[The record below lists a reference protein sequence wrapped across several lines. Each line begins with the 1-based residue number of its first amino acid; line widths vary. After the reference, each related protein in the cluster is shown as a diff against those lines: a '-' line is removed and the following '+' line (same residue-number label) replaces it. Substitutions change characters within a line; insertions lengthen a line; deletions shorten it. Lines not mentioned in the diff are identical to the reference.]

1 VTAPDLDAALES
13 WAAEAARAASVLA
26 PRPIVERVGRLT
38 QIGDGVAR
46 VAGLPDAALDELL
59 ELSEAGPDAGGAAP
73 VMARVVELGRDDIGC
88 VLLDS
93 TTRAAAGGVVRGT
106 GRVVEVPVGPALL
119 GRVVDPLGRPVDGGG
134 PIEAAAFEPA
144 DRPAPAII
152 DREPV
157 TVPLETGTAVVDAMF
172 AIGRGQ
178 RELII
183 GDRSTG
189 KTTLAVDA
197 IINQARSDVLSV
209 YVAVGQRASAVK
221 RVIEAVQ
228 AHGDPARCLFVVAD
242 AEHAA
247 PGLQW
252 LAPYAGFT
260 MAEHFARQGRDV
272 LVVVDDLTKH
282 ADVHRELSLLLRQ
295 PPGREAFPGDIFY
308 VHARLLERAA
318 KLHRRAGGGSV
329 TALPIAETQEG
340 NLSAYVPTNLISITD
355 GQIVLDAKLFQAGQK
370 PAVDVGLSVS
380 RVGGKT
386 QHPAM
391 RALAEPLRL
400 AYAQFLE
407 LEVFTHFGG
416 ISDAHTRKLVEHGR
430 RIRAV
435 LAQRQAQ
442 PQPFELQ
449 VAILQ
454 ALADGTLDAAPVEA
468 IAGLR
473 ARLAEALAARAELA
487 ARLRGAP
494 GLTDALR
501 AELRALVAAAAPPAP
516 PEAPG
521 V

>member
-1 VTAPDLDAALES
+1 MSDLGARLDLWATEASKRLRSFSAA
-13 WAAEAARAASVLA
+13 
-26 PRPIVERVGRLT
+26 PIVERIGRIVHL
-38 QIGDGVAR
+38 GDGVAR
-46 VAGLPDAALDELL
+46 VVGLPDAALDELL
-59 ELSEAGPDAGGAAP
+59 ELSDGT
-73 VMARVVELGRDDIGC
+73 MAQAVELGRDQIGC

-93 TTRAAAGGVVRGT
+93 TSRAAAGQIVRGT
-106 GRVVEVPVGPALL
+106 GRVVEVPVGDALL
-119 GRVVDPLGRPVDGGG
+119 GRIVDPLGRPLDDGG
-134 PIEAAAFEPA
+134 PIAADHFEPA

-152 DREPV
+152 DRAPV
-157 TVPLETGTAVVDAMF
+157 VVPLETGTAVVDAMF

-197 IINQARSDVLSV
+197 IINQRDSDVLCV

-221 RVIEAVQ
+221 RVIEQVRE
-228 AHGDPARCLFVVAD
+228 HGNPRRCLFVVAD

-260 MAEHFARQGRDV
+260 MAEHLARSGRDV
-272 LVVVDDLTKH
+272 LIVIDDLTKH
-282 ADVHRELSLLLRQ
+282 ADVHRQLSLLLRQ

-318 KLHRRAGGGSV
+318 KLHQRCGGGSV

-340 NLSAYVPTNLISITD
+340 NLSAYIPTNLISITD
-355 GQIVLDAKLFQAGQK
+355 GQIVLDAKLFHAGQK

-386 QHPAM
+386 QKPAM
-391 RALAEPLRL
+391 RTLAEPLRL

-416 ISDAHTRKLVEHGR
+416 ISDERTRKVVEHGR
-430 RIRAV
+430 RIRALLSQV
-435 LAQRQAQ
+435 QMQ

-449 VAILQ
+449 VAMLL
-454 ALADGTLDAAPVEA
+454 ALADGTLD
-468 IAGLR
+468 
-473 ARLAEALAARAELA
+473 RLPAEQMTGFRSALAGALEERPGTVTRLGSTGELDELSRTDLRHLIELA
-487 ARLRGAP
+487 AGPPSAQE
-494 GLTDALR
+494 AQ
-501 AELRALVAAAAPPAP
+501 AAH
-516 PEAPG
+516 

>member
-1 VTAPDLDAALES
+1 MRGLASALES
-13 WAAEAARAASVLA
+13 WTSQALARAAVLSA
-26 PRPIVERVGRLT
+26 RPLVERIGRVT

-46 VAGLPDAALDELL
+46 VVGLPDAALDELL
-59 ELSEAGPDAGGAAP
+59 ELADGS
-73 VMARVVELGRDDIGC
+73 MAQAIELGRDEIGC

-93 TTRAAAGGVVRGT
+93 APRAAAGDVVRGT
-106 GRVVEVPVGPALL
+106 GRVVQVPVGESFL
-119 GRVVDPLGRPVDGGG
+119 GRVVDPLGRPLDGGA
-134 PIEAAAFEPA
+134 PIPAERFEPA
-144 DRPAPAII
+144 DRPAAAIV
-152 DREPV
+152 DRAPV
-157 TVPLETGTAVVDAMF
+157 SVPLQTGSAVVDAMF

-197 IINQARSDVLSV
+197 IVNQRGGDVLCV

-260 MAEHFARQGRDV
+260 MAEFFARQGRDV
-272 LVVVDDLTKH
+272 LIVIDDLTKH
-282 ADVHRELSLLLRQ
+282 ADVHRQLSLLLRQ

-318 KLHRRAGGGSV
+318 HLHPRLGGGSV

-340 NLSAYVPTNLISITD
+340 NLSAYIPTNLISITD
-355 GQIVLDAKLFQAGQK
+355 GQIVLDAKLFQGGQK

-380 RVGGKT
+380 RVGGRT
-386 QHPAM
+386 QRAAM

-416 ISDAHTRKLVEHGR
+416 ISDARTRQLVERGR

-435 LAQRQAQ
+435 LAQPQLQ
-442 PQPFELQ
+442 PQPLELQ
-449 VAILQ
+449 VAVLR
-454 ALADGTLDAAPVEA
+454 ALADGTLDALPVA
-468 IAGLR
+468 QVAGFRESL
-473 ARLAEALAARAELA
+473 ARVLAGRPELA
-487 ARLRGAP
+487 AALRDARE
-494 GLTDALR
+494 LTDELSAALR
-501 AELRALVAAAAPPAP
+501 QSIAAARPEPAH
-516 PEAPG
+516 

>member
-1 VTAPDLDAALES
+1 MSDLAAGVAAWTAA
-13 WAAEAARAASVLA
+13 AARHVQDFAVG
-26 PRPIVERVGRLT
+26 PVVERLGRVT
-38 QIGDGVAR
+38 HIGDGVAR

-59 ELSEAGPDAGGAAP
+59 ELGDGT
-73 VMARVVELGRDDIGC
+73 MAQAVELGKDDIGC
-88 VLLDS
+88 VLLDDTDRVS
-93 TTRAAAGGVVRGT
+93 SGDVVRGT
-106 GRVVEVPVGPALL
+106 GRVVQVPVGSGLL
-119 GRVVDPLGRPVDGGG
+119 GRIVDPLGRPLDGRG
-134 PIEAAAFEPA
+134 PVASERFEPA

-152 DREPV
+152 ERAPV

-197 IINQARSDVLSV
+197 IINQRATDVLCV
-209 YVAVGQRASAVK
+209 YVAVGQRASAIK
-221 RVIEAVQ
+221 RVIEEVQ
-228 AHGDPARCLFVVAD
+228 SRGDPRRCLFVIAD

-252 LAPYAGFT
+252 LAPYAGLT
-260 MAEHFARQGRDV
+260 MAEWFARNGRDV
-272 LVVVDDLTKH
+272 LVVIDDLTKH
-282 ADVHRELSLLLRQ
+282 ADVHRQISLLLQQ

-318 KLHRRAGGGSV
+318 RLHPRFGGGSI

-340 NLSAYVPTNLISITD
+340 NLSAYIPTNLISITD
-355 GQIVLDAKLFQAGQK
+355 GQIVLDAKLFHGGQK

-386 QHPAM
+386 QRPAM
-391 RALAEPLRL
+391 RDLAEPLRL

-416 ISDAHTRKLVEHGR
+416 ISDERTRKVVEHGR
-430 RIRAV
+430 RIRAA
-435 LAQRQAQ
+435 LAQPQLA

-449 VAILQ
+449 VAMLL
-454 ALADGTLDAAPVEA
+454 ALSDGTLDGLPPDRVQGFRANLAA
-468 IAGLR
+468 
-473 ARLAEALAARAELA
+473 ALANQAALAR
-487 ARLRGAP
+487 RLRDSGA
-494 GLTDALR
+494 LDQATCADLR
-501 AELRALVAAAAPPAP
+501 RLIEATAPH
-516 PEAPG
+516 

>member
-1 VTAPDLDAALES
+1 MSDL
-13 WAAEAARAASVLA
+13 AARLDLWTTEASERIRRLA
-26 PRPIVERVGRLT
+26 VAPVVERIGR
-38 QIGDGVAR
+38 IVHVGDGVAR
-46 VAGLPDAALDELL
+46 VVGLPDAALDELL
-59 ELSEAGPDAGGAAP
+59 ELPDGT
-73 VMARVVELGRDDIGC
+73 MAQAVELGKNQIGC

-93 TTRAAAGGVVRGT
+93 TTRAAAGQIVRGT
-106 GRVVEVPVGPALL
+106 GRVVEVPVGDALL
-119 GRVVDPLGRPVDGGG
+119 GRIVDPLGRPLDDGG
-134 PIEAAAFEPA
+134 PIAVDHFEPA

-152 DREPV
+152 DRAPV
-157 TVPLETGTAVVDAMF
+157 VVPLETGTAVVDAMF

-197 IINQARSDVLSV
+197 IINQRDSDVFCV
-209 YVAVGQRASAVK
+209 YVAIGQRASAVK
-221 RVIEAVQ
+221 RVIEQVRE
-228 AHGDPARCLFVVAD
+228 HGNPRRCLFVVAD

-260 MAEHFARQGRDV
+260 MAEHFARSGRDV
-272 LVVVDDLTKH
+272 LIVIDDLTKH
-282 ADVHRELSLLLRQ
+282 ADVHRQLSLLLRQ

-318 KLHRRAGGGSV
+318 KLHQRCGGGSV

-340 NLSAYVPTNLISITD
+340 NLSAYIPTNLISITD
-355 GQIVLDAKLFQAGQK
+355 GQIVLDAKLFHAGQK

-386 QHPAM
+386 QKPAM
-391 RALAEPLRL
+391 RTLAEPLRL

-416 ISDAHTRKLVEHGR
+416 ISDERTRKVVEHGR

-435 LAQRQAQ
+435 LSQVQMQ
-442 PQPFELQ
+442 PQPFALQ
-449 VAILQ
+449 VAMLL
-454 ALADGTLDAAPVEA
+454 ALADGTLDRLPAERMTSFRVALADALENRRGA
-468 IAGLR
+468 IARLR
-473 ARLAEALAARAELA
+473 NTGQIDDTCRTELRNLIELA
-487 ARLRGAP
+487 AG
-494 GLTDALR
+494 
-501 AELRALVAAAAPPAP
+501 PASP
-516 PEAPG
+516 PEAEAPH

>member
-1 VTAPDLDAALES
+1 VNDLADDLAGWAVQATRRLAQFAP
-13 WAAEAARAASVLA
+13 A
-26 PRPIVERVGRLT
+26 PVVERIGRIT
-38 QIGDGVAR
+38 RIGDGVAR
-46 VAGLPDAALDELL
+46 VTGLPDAALDELL
-59 ELSEAGPDAGGAAP
+59 QLPDGT
-73 VMARVVELGRDDIGC
+73 MAQAVELGKQEIGC
-88 VLLDS
+88 VLLDN
-93 TTRAAAGGVVRGT
+93 TTGVSAGEVVRGT
-106 GRVVEVPVGPALL
+106 GRVVQVPVGDQLL
-119 GRVVDPLGRPVDGGG
+119 GRIVDPLGRPLDDGG
-134 PIEAAAFEPA
+134 PIDTGRFEPT

-152 DREPV
+152 DRAPV

-197 IINQARSDVLSV
+197 IINQRGSDVVCV
-209 YVAVGQRASAVK
+209 YVAVGQRASAIK
-221 RVIEAVQ
+221 RVIEQVRAY
-228 AHGDPARCLFVVAD
+228 GEPSRCLFVVAD

-260 MAEHFARQGRDV
+260 MAEHFARQGRDALIV
-272 LVVVDDLTKH
+272 IDDLTKH
-282 ADVHRELSLLLRQ
+282 ADVHRQISLLLQQ

-318 KLHRRAGGGSV
+318 KLHARCGGGSV

-340 NLSAYVPTNLISITD
+340 NLSAYIPTNLISITD
-355 GQIVLDAKLFQAGQK
+355 GQIVLDAKLFHAGQK

-386 QHPAM
+386 QRPAM
-391 RALAEPLRL
+391 RVLAEPLRL

-416 ISDAHTRKLVEHGR
+416 ISDERTRKLVERGR

-435 LAQRQAQ
+435 LAQ
-442 PQPFELQ
+442 PQLAPHPLELQ
-449 VAILQ
+449 VAMLL
-454 ALADGTLDAAPVEA
+454 ALSDGVLDRLGVEQ
-468 IAGLR
+468 IARFRL
-473 ARLAEALAARAELA
+473 ALAEAATARSGLRSRLQQAE
-487 ARLRGAP
+487 RLDDV
-494 GLTDALR
+494 TR
-501 AELRALVAAAAPPAP
+501 AELRRLVEGVVSELPGQSATVAAR
-516 PEAPG
+516 

>member
-1 VTAPDLDAALES
+1 MSDLAAALDV
-13 WAAEAARAASVLA
+13 WAAEAASRMGHFSAATV
-26 PRPIVERVGRLT
+26 VERIGRVT
-38 QIGDGVAR
+38 HVGDGVAR

-59 ELSEAGPDAGGAAP
+59 QLADGT
-73 VMARVVELGRDDIGC
+73 MAQAVELGKSEIGC
-88 VLLDS
+88 VLLDNTDQIS
-93 TTRAAAGGVVRGT
+93 AGDIVRGT
-106 GRVVEVPVGPALL
+106 GRVVQVPVGDALL
-119 GRVVDPLGRPVDGGG
+119 GRVVDPLGRPLDGR
-134 PIEAAAFEPA
+134 EAIAAHRFEPV

-152 DREPV
+152 DRAPV
-157 TVPLETGTAVVDAMF
+157 EVPLETGTAVIDAMF

-197 IINQARSDVLSV
+197 IINQRRTDVLCV
-209 YVAVGQRASAVK
+209 YVAVGQRGSAIK
-221 RVIEAVQ
+221 RVIEQVQ
-228 AHGDPARCLFVVAD
+228 THGDPSRCFFVIAD
-242 AEHAA
+242 AEHAS

-260 MAEHFARQGRDV
+260 MAEHFARRGRDTLIV
-272 LVVVDDLTKH
+272 IDDLTKH
-282 ADVHRELSLLLRQ
+282 ADVHRQISLLLQQ

-318 KLHRRAGGGSV
+318 KLHSRCGGGSV
-329 TALPIAETQEG
+329 TALPIAETQDG
-340 NLSAYVPTNLISITD
+340 NLSAYIPTNLISITD
-355 GQIVLDAKLFQAGQK
+355 GQIVLDAKLFHAGQK

-386 QHPAM
+386 QRPAM

-416 ISDAHTRKLVEHGR
+416 ISDERTRKLIEHGR
-430 RIRAV
+430 RIRGV
-435 LAQRQAQ
+435 LAQSQLA

-449 VAILQ
+449 VAVLL
-454 ALADGTLDAAPVEA
+454 ALADGTLDRLPADR
-468 IAGLR
+468 IAGFR
-473 ARLAEALAARAELA
+473 SALLTSLGNDLGIAG
-487 ARLRGAP
+487 RLRDPAQVD
-494 GLTDALR
+494 DATR
-501 AELRALVAAAAPPAP
+501 AELRRHIEMAAADLAAHDPAGS
-516 PEAPG
+516 AR

>member
-1 VTAPDLDAALES
+1 MNDLADHLAGWSAK
-13 WAAEAARAASVLA
+13 AARRLVQFA
-26 PRPIVERVGRLT
+26 PAPVVERIGRIT
-38 QIGDGVAR
+38 HIGDGVAR
-46 VAGLPDAALDELL
+46 VTGLPDAALDELL
-59 ELSEAGPDAGGAAP
+59 QLPDGT
-73 VMARVVELGRDDIGC
+73 MAQAVELGREEIGC
-88 VLLDS
+88 VLLDN
-93 TTRAAAGGVVRGT
+93 TTGVSAGEVVRGT
-106 GRVVEVPVGPALL
+106 GRVVQVPVGDSLL
-119 GRVVDPLGRPVDGGG
+119 GRIVDPLGRPLDDRG
-134 PIEAAAFEPA
+134 PIDTGRFEPT

-152 DREPV
+152 DRAPV

-197 IINQARSDVLSV
+197 IINQRGSNVVCV
-209 YVAVGQRASAVK
+209 YVAVGQRASAIK
-221 RVIEAVQ
+221 RVIEQVQ
-228 AHGDPARCLFVVAD
+228 THGDPTRCLFVVAD

-260 MAEHFARQGRDV
+260 MAEHFARQGRDALIV
-272 LVVVDDLTKH
+272 IDDLTKH
-282 ADVHRELSLLLRQ
+282 ADVHRQISLLLQQ

-318 KLHRRAGGGSV
+318 KLHARCGGGSV

-340 NLSAYVPTNLISITD
+340 NLSAYIPTNLISITD
-355 GQIVLDAKLFQAGQK
+355 GQIVLDAKLFHAGQK

-386 QHPAM
+386 QRPAM

-416 ISDAHTRKLVEHGR
+416 ISDERTRKLVEHGR

-435 LAQRQAQ
+435 LAQSQLA

-449 VAILQ
+449 VAMLL
-454 ALADGTLDAAPVEA
+454 ALSDGVLDRLPVDRIGRFRLALTEA
-468 IAGLR
+468 LNARSGLG
-473 ARLAEALAARAELA
+473 ARLRDSGQLDDPTRGDLRHLIQVVAAELA
-487 ARLRGAP
+487 GRDGTDGAR
-494 GLTDALR
+494 
-501 AELRALVAAAAPPAP
+501 V
-516 PEAPG
+516 
-521 V
+521 

>member
-1 VTAPDLDAALES
+1 MNDLASRLELWATEASSRIKQVVAAP
-13 WAAEAARAASVLA
+13 V
-26 PRPIVERVGRLT
+26 VERIGR
-38 QIGDGVAR
+38 IVHVGDGVAR
-46 VAGLPDAALDELL
+46 VTGLPDAALDELL
-59 ELSEAGPDAGGAAP
+59 ELPDGSTAQA
-73 VMARVVELGRDDIGC
+73 VELGKDQIGC

-93 TTRAAAGGVVRGT
+93 TTRAAAGQIVRGT
-106 GRVVEVPVGPALL
+106 GRVVAVPVGDALL
-119 GRVVDPLGRPVDGGG
+119 GRIVNPLGRPLDDGP
-134 PIEAAAFEPA
+134 PIAADHFEPA
-144 DRPAPAII
+144 ERPAPAII
-152 DREPV
+152 DRGPV
-157 TVPLETGTAVVDAMF
+157 VVPLETGTAVVDAMF

-197 IINQARSDVLSV
+197 IINQRHSEVLCV

-221 RVIEAVQ
+221 RVIEEVRE
-228 AHGDPARCLFVVAD
+228 HGAPDRCLFVIAD

-260 MAEHFARQGRDV
+260 MAEHFAEKGRDV
-272 LVVVDDLTKH
+272 LIVIDDLTKH
-282 ADVHRELSLLLRQ
+282 ADVHRQLSLLLRQ

-318 KLHRRAGGGSV
+318 KLHQRRGGGSV

-340 NLSAYVPTNLISITD
+340 NLSAYIPTNLISITD
-355 GQIVLDAKLFQAGQK
+355 GQIVLDAKLFHAGQK

-386 QHPAM
+386 QKPAM
-391 RALAEPLRL
+391 RTLAEPLRL

-416 ISDAHTRKLVEHGR
+416 ISDDRTRKLVEHGR

-435 LAQRQAQ
+435 LSQAQMQ
-442 PQPFELQ
+442 PQPFALQ
-449 VAILQ
+449 VAMLL
-454 ALADGTLDAAPVEA
+454 ALADGTLDRLPAER
-468 IAGLR
+468 IAGVR
-473 ARLAEALAARAELA
+473 AALAQALADRRGAVADLKETGALDDRSRADLRHLIELA
-487 ARLRGAP
+487 AH
-494 GLTDALR
+494 
-501 AELRALVAAAAPPAP
+501 V
-516 PEAPG
+516 
-521 V
+521 

>member
-1 VTAPDLDAALES
+1 MSALSASLET
-13 WAAEAARAASVLA
+13 WAAGAARRLAQLA
-26 PRPIVERVGRLT
+26 PAPVVERIGRIT
-38 QIGDGVAR
+38 HIGDGVAR
-46 VAGLPDAALDELL
+46 VSGLPDAALDELL
-59 ELSEAGPDAGGAAP
+59 QLSDGTIAQA
-73 VMARVVELGRDDIGC
+73 VELGKHEIGC
-88 VLLDS
+88 VLLDN
-93 TTRAAAGGVVRGT
+93 TTGVSAGDVVRGT
-106 GRVVEVPVGPALL
+106 GRVVQVPVGDSLL
-119 GRVVDPLGRPVDGGG
+119 GRVVDPLGRPLDDRG
-134 PIEAAAFEPA
+134 PIEADRFEPT

-152 DREPV
+152 DRAPV

-197 IINQARSDVLSV
+197 IINQRGSDVICV
-209 YVAVGQRASAVK
+209 YVAVGQRASAIK
-221 RVIEAVQ
+221 RVIEQVQ
-228 AHGDPARCLFVVAD
+228 TYGDPTRCLFVVAD

-260 MAEHFARQGRDV
+260 MAEEFARQGRDALIV
-272 LVVVDDLTKH
+272 IDDLTKH
-282 ADVHRELSLLLRQ
+282 ADVHRQISLLLQQ

-318 KLHRRAGGGSV
+318 KLHARRGGGSV

-340 NLSAYVPTNLISITD
+340 NLSAYIPTNLISITD
-355 GQIVLDAKLFQAGQK
+355 GQIVLDAKLFHAGQK

-386 QHPAM
+386 QRPAM
-391 RALAEPLRL
+391 RGLAEPLRL

-416 ISDAHTRKLVEHGR
+416 ISDERTRKLVEHGR

-435 LAQRQAQ
+435 LAQPQLA

-449 VAILQ
+449 AAMLL
-454 ALADGTLDAAPVEA
+454 ALSEGALDRLSVDRIGRFRAA
-468 IAGLR
+468 LTS
-473 ARLAEALAARAELA
+473 ALAARPEVGR
-487 ARLRGAP
+487 RLRDSGQLDDVTRGDLRRLIEGAS
-494 GLTDALR
+494 A
-501 AELRALVAAAAPPAP
+501 
-516 PEAPG
+516 G

>member
-1 VTAPDLDAALES
+1 MHGFAAAP
-13 WAAEAARAASVLA
+13 V
-26 PRPIVERVGRLT
+26 IERIGRVMR
-38 QIGDGVAR
+38 IGDGVAR
-46 VAGLPDAALDELL
+46 VSGLPDAALDELL
-59 ELSEAGPDAGGAAP
+59 QLGDGT
-73 VMARVVELGRDDIGC
+73 MAQAVELGKHDIGC
-88 VLLDS
+88 VLLDN
-93 TTRAAAGGVVRGT
+93 TDRIAAGDLVRGT
-106 GRVVEVPVGPALL
+106 GRVVQVPVGDALL
-119 GRVVDPLGRPVDGGG
+119 GRIVDPLGRPLDGSG
-134 PIEAAAFEPA
+134 PVATVGFEPA

-152 DREPV
+152 DRAPV
-157 TVPLETGTAVVDAMF
+157 VVPLETGTAVVDAMF

-197 IINQARSDVLSV
+197 IINQRGSDVLCV
-209 YVAVGQRASAVK
+209 YVGVGQRASAIK
-221 RVIEAVQ
+221 RVIEQVQ
-228 AHGDPARCLFVVAD
+228 TLGEPSRCLFVVAD

-260 MAEHFARQGRDV
+260 MAEYFARQGRDV
-272 LVVVDDLTKH
+272 LVVIDDLTKH
-282 ADVHRELSLLLRQ
+282 ADVHRQISLLLQQ

-318 KLHRRAGGGSV
+318 KLHPRCGGGSV

-340 NLSAYVPTNLISITD
+340 NLSAYIPTNLISITD
-355 GQIVLDAKLFQAGQK
+355 GQIVLDAKLFHGGQK

-386 QHPAM
+386 QKPAM
-391 RALAEPLRL
+391 RTLAEPLRL

-416 ISDAHTRKLVEHGR
+416 ISDERTRKLVEHGR

-435 LAQRQAQ
+435 LAQPQLG

-449 VAILQ
+449 VAMLL
-454 ALADGTLDAAPVEA
+454 ALSGGTLDRLPIDRIERFRSTLAGMLSSRPGVASRLRDSGALDDADRGDLRGLIEAAAVGLAAP
-468 IAGLR
+468 G
-473 ARLAEALAARAELA
+473 
-487 ARLRGAP
+487 GADS
-494 GLTDALR
+494 GH
-501 AELRALVAAAAPPAP
+501 V
-516 PEAPG
+516 
-521 V
+521 

>member
-1 VTAPDLDAALES
+1 MSNLAAALDD
-13 WAAEAARAASVLA
+13 WAAAATARARAAR
-26 PRPIVERVGRLT
+26 PRPAIERIGRVT

-46 VAGLPDAALDELL
+46 VVGLPDAALDELL
-59 ELSEAGPDAGGAAP
+59 EIGDGT
-73 VMARVVELGRDDIGC
+73 MARAVELGREDIGC

-93 TTRAAAGGVVRGT
+93 GGQAAAGEIVRGT

-119 GRVVDPLGRPVDGGG
+119 GRVVDPLGRPLDGGD
-134 PIEAAAFEPA
+134 PIAPEAFEPA

-178 RELII
+178 RELIV

-197 IINQARSDVLSV
+197 IINQRRTDVVSV

-221 RVIEAVQ
+221 RVIEAVE
-228 AHGDPARCLFVVAD
+228 AHGDPTRCLFVVAD
-242 AEHAA
+242 AEHAP

-260 MAEHFARQGRDV
+260 MAEHFAAKGRDV
-272 LVVVDDLTKH
+272 LVVIDDLTKH

-308 VHARLLERAA
+308 VHARLLERGARV
-318 KLHRRAGGGSV
+318 HRRLGGGSV

-340 NLSAYVPTNLISITD
+340 NLSAYIPTNLISITD

-386 QHPAM
+386 QRPEM
-391 RALAEPLRL
+391 RKLAEPLRL

-416 ISDAHTRKLVEHGR
+416 ITDERTRKVVEHGR

-435 LAQRQAQ
+435 LAQRQLQ

-449 VAILQ
+449 VAVLQ
-454 ALADGTLDAAPVEA
+454 ALADGTLDQLPVEQMEGFRREL
-468 IAGLR
+468 AGKVGASPPR
-473 ARLAEALAARAELA
+473 AR
-487 ARLRGAP
+487 
-494 GLTDALR
+494 D
-501 AELRALVAAAAPPAP
+501 V
-516 PEAPG
+516 
-521 V
+521 

>member
-1 VTAPDLDAALES
+1 MNDLSGALDA
-13 WAAEAARAASVLA
+13 WADAAARQAREVQ
-26 PRPIVERVGRLT
+26 PRPAIERIGRVT

-59 ELSEAGPDAGGAAP
+59 QLGDGT
-73 VMARVVELGRDDIGC
+73 MAQVTELGRQDIGC
-88 VLLDS
+88 ILLDAGE
-93 TTRAAAGGVVRGT
+93 RATAGQIVRGT
-106 GRVVEVPVGPALL
+106 GRVVEVPVGAALL
-119 GRVVDPLGRPVDGGG
+119 GRIVDPLGRPLDGGA
-134 PIEAAAFEPA
+134 PIQAEAFAPA

-157 TVPLETGTAVVDAMF
+157 TQPLETGTAVVDAMF

-197 IINQARSDVLSV
+197 IINQRASDVLSV

-221 RVIEAVQ
+221 RVVEAVQ
-228 AHGDPARCLFVVAD
+228 AHGDLRRCLFVVAD

-260 MAEHFARQGRDV
+260 MAEHFAGQGRDV
-272 LVVVDDLTKH
+272 LVVIDDLTKH
-282 ADVHRELSLLLRQ
+282 ADVHRQLSLLLRQ

-318 KLHRRAGGGSV
+318 KLHRRLGGGSV

-340 NLSAYVPTNLISITD
+340 NLSAYIPTNLISITD
-355 GQIVLDAKLFQAGQK
+355 GQIVLDAKLFQGGQK

-386 QHPAM
+386 QQPAM

-416 ISDAHTRKLVEHGR
+416 ISDERTRKLVEHGR

-435 LAQRQAQ
+435 LAQRQLE
-442 PQPFELQ
+442 PQPFALQ
-449 VAILQ
+449 VAVLK
-454 ALADGTLDAAPVEA
+454 ALADGTLDAMPVDQ
-468 IAGLR
+468 IAAFR
-473 ARLAEALAARAELA
+473 DQLAAH
-487 ARLRGAP
+487 
-494 GLTDALR
+494 
-501 AELRALVAAAAPPAP
+501 V
-516 PEAPG
+516 
-521 V
+521 

>member
-1 VTAPDLDAALES
+1 VRDLAASLEAWAPG
-13 WAAEAARAASVLA
+13 AAR
-26 PRPIVERVGRLT
+26 RVGRFAVTPAIERLGRIT
-38 QIGDGVAR
+38 HIGDGVAR
-46 VAGLPDAALDELL
+46 VSGLPDAALDELL
-59 ELSEAGPDAGGAAP
+59 QLGDGT
-73 VMARVVELGRDDIGC
+73 MAQAVQLGREEIGC
-88 VLLDS
+88 VLLDNTVGVS
-93 TTRAAAGGVVRGT
+93 AGDIVRGT
-106 GRVVEVPVGPALL
+106 GRVVEVPVGDALL
-119 GRVVDPLGRPVDGGG
+119 GRIVDPLGRPLDDGG
-134 PIEAAAFEPA
+134 PVHAVRFEAA

-152 DREPV
+152 DRAPV
-157 TVPLETGTAVVDAMF
+157 TVALETGTAVVDAMF

-197 IINQARSDVLSV
+197 IINQRRTDVICV
-209 YVAVGQRASAVK
+209 YVAVGQRASAIK
-221 RVIEAVQ
+221 RVIEQVQ
-228 AHGDPARCLFVVAD
+228 QYGDGTRCLFVVAD

-260 MAEHFARQGRDV
+260 MAEHFARQGRDA

-282 ADVHRELSLLLRQ
+282 ADVHRQLALLLQQ

-318 KLHRRAGGGSV
+318 KLHPRCGGGSV

-340 NLSAYVPTNLISITD
+340 NLSAYIPTNLISITD
-355 GQIVLDAKLFQAGQK
+355 GQIVLDAKLFHAGQK

-386 QHPAM
+386 QVPAM

-416 ISDAHTRKLVEHGR
+416 ISDERTRKVVEHGR

-435 LAQRQAQ
+435 LAQPQLG

-449 VAILQ
+449 VAVLL
-454 ALADGTLDAAPVEA
+454 ALSDGALDRMSAGEVGRFRAVLGDALVAESEVGNRLRASGQLDDLTRAQLRRLIDAAAV
-468 IAGLR
+468 G
-473 ARLAEALAARAELA
+473 LAARGGAEG
-487 ARLRGAP
+487 AR
-494 GLTDALR
+494 
-501 AELRALVAAAAPPAP
+501 V
-516 PEAPG
+516 
-521 V
+521 

>member
-1 VTAPDLDAALES
+1 MRDLAASLDAWAADAARRVERLRVAPALE
-13 WAAEAARAASVLA
+13 RLG
-26 PRPIVERVGRLT
+26 RVMHV
-38 QIGDGVAR
+38 GDGVAR
-46 VAGLPDAALDELL
+46 VEGLPDAALDELL
-59 ELSEAGPDAGGAAP
+59 QLADGT
-73 VMARVVELGRDDIGC
+73 MAQAVELGPEEIGC
-88 VLLDS
+88 VLLDNS
-93 TTRAAAGGVVRGT
+93 PTVSAGELVRGT
-106 GRVVEVPVGPALL
+106 GRVVEVPVGDALL
-119 GRVVDPLGRPVDGGG
+119 GRVVDPLGRPLDDGG
-134 PIEAAAFEPA
+134 PVEAAGFAPA
-144 DRPAPAII
+144 DRPAPAIV
-152 DREPV
+152 DRAPV
-157 TVPLETGTAVVDAMF
+157 TVPLETGTAAVDAMF

-197 IINQARSDVLSV
+197 IINQRGGDVLCV
-209 YVAVGQRASAVK
+209 YVAVGQRASATK
-221 RVIEAVQ
+221 RVIEQVQ
-228 AHGDPARCLFVVAD
+228 QHGDPARCLFVVAD

-260 MAEHFARQGRDV
+260 MAEHFARRGRDA

-282 ADVHRELSLLLRQ
+282 ADVHRQLSLLLQQ

-318 KLHRRAGGGSV
+318 KLHPRAGGGSV

-340 NLSAYVPTNLISITD
+340 NLSAYIPTNLISITD
-355 GQIVLDAKLFQAGQK
+355 GQIVLDAKLFHAGQK

-386 QHPAM
+386 QKPAM

-416 ISDAHTRKLVEHGR
+416 ISDDRTRKLVEHGR

-435 LAQRQAQ
+435 LAQ
-442 PQPFELQ
+442 PQLAPQRFELQ
-449 VAILQ
+449 VAMLL
-454 ALADGTLDAAPVEA
+454 ALASGALDKMSVGDVARFRAALQSALGEP
-468 IAGLR
+468 
-473 ARLAEALAARAELA
+473 AEVTS
-487 ARLRGAP
+487 RLRESGQ
-494 GLTDALR
+494 LDDATR
-501 AELRALVAAAAPPAP
+501 AHLQRLIDTVAAGFTG
-516 PEAPG
+516 PG
-521 V
+521 ETEGARV

>member
-1 VTAPDLDAALES
+1 MIDLASSLDA
-13 WAAEAARAASVLA
+13 WAAGAARRLGRFAAPPV
-26 PRPIVERVGRLT
+26 IERIGRIT
-38 QIGDGVAR
+38 HIGDGVAR
-46 VAGLPDAALDELL
+46 LTGLPDAALDELL
-59 ELSEAGPDAGGAAP
+59 QLPDGT
-73 VMARVVELGRDDIGC
+73 MAQAVELGRHEIGC
-88 VLLDS
+88 VLLDN
-93 TTRAAAGGVVRGT
+93 TRGVSAGDVVRGT
-106 GRVVEVPVGPALL
+106 GRVVQVPVGDALL
-119 GRVVDPLGRPVDGGG
+119 GRIVDPLGRPLDDRG
-134 PIEAAAFEPA
+134 PVGADRFEPA

-152 DREPV
+152 DRAPV

-197 IINQARSDVLSV
+197 IINQRTSNVVCV
-209 YVAVGQRASAVK
+209 YVAVGQRASAIK
-221 RVIEAVQ
+221 RVIEQVQ
-228 AHGDPARCLFVVAD
+228 THGDPARCLFVVAD

-260 MAEHFARQGRDV
+260 MAEHFARQGRDALIV
-272 LVVVDDLTKH
+272 IDDLTKH
-282 ADVHRELSLLLRQ
+282 ADVHRQISLLLQQ

-318 KLHRRAGGGSV
+318 KLHARCGGGSV

-340 NLSAYVPTNLISITD
+340 NLSAYIPTNLISITD
-355 GQIVLDAKLFQAGQK
+355 GQIVLDAKLFHAGQK

-386 QHPAM
+386 QKPAM

-416 ISDAHTRKLVEHGR
+416 ISDERTRKVVEHGR

-435 LAQRQAQ
+435 LGQPQLA

-449 VAILQ
+449 VAMLLALSEEVLDKLPVEQ
-454 ALADGTLDAAPVEA
+454 VGPFRSALADAIRARSGLTTHLQESGELDEVIRADLRRLIDAVG
-468 IAGLR
+468 AGL
-473 ARLAEALAARAELA
+473 AEKA
-487 ARLRGAP
+487 GGGP
-494 GLTDALR
+494 GL
-501 AELRALVAAAAPPAP
+501 V
-516 PEAPG
+516 
-521 V
+521 

>member
-1 VTAPDLDAALES
+1 MNDLATRLDR
-13 WAAEAARAASVLA
+13 WTTGAAERLRRVAVA
-26 PRPIVERVGRLT
+26 PVVERIGR
-38 QIGDGVAR
+38 IVHVGDGVAR
-46 VAGLPDAALDELL
+46 VVGLPDAALDELL
-59 ELSEAGPDAGGAAP
+59 ELPDGT
-73 VMARVVELGRDDIGC
+73 MAQAVELGKDEIGC

-93 TTRAAAGGVVRGT
+93 TTRAAAGQIVRGT
-106 GRVVEVPVGPALL
+106 GRVVEVPVGDALL
-119 GRVVDPLGRPVDGGG
+119 GRIVDPLGRPLDDGG
-134 PIEAAAFEPA
+134 PIAVDHFEPA

-152 DREPV
+152 DRAPV
-157 TVPLETGTAVVDAMF
+157 VVPLETGTAVVDAMF

-197 IINQARSDVLSV
+197 IINQRDSDVLCV
-209 YVAVGQRASAVK
+209 YVAIGQRASAVK
-221 RVIEAVQ
+221 RVIEQVRE
-228 AHGDPARCLFVVAD
+228 HGNPQRCLFVVAD

-260 MAEHFARQGRDV
+260 MAEHFARSGRDV
-272 LVVVDDLTKH
+272 LIVIDDLTKH
-282 ADVHRELSLLLRQ
+282 ADVHRQLSLLLRQ

-318 KLHRRAGGGSV
+318 KLHQRCGGGSV

-340 NLSAYVPTNLISITD
+340 NLSAYIPTNLISITD
-355 GQIVLDAKLFQAGQK
+355 GQIVLDAKLFHAGQK

-386 QHPAM
+386 QKPAM
-391 RALAEPLRL
+391 RTLAEPLRL

-416 ISDAHTRKLVEHGR
+416 ISDERTRTVVEHGR

-435 LAQRQAQ
+435 LSQVQMQ
-442 PQPFELQ
+442 PQRFALQ
-449 VAILQ
+449 VAMLL
-454 ALADGTLDAAPVEA
+454 ALADGTLDRLPVERMTSFRA
-468 IAGLR
+468 ALADALEDR
-473 ARLAEALAARAELA
+473 PAAVARLGNTGQLDDTCRTDLRQLIELA
-487 ARLRGAP
+487 AG
-494 GLTDALR
+494 
-501 AELRALVAAAAPPAP
+501 PASP
-516 PEAPG
+516 PEAEAAH

>member
-1 VTAPDLDAALES
+1 MCCSTTPIGSPRAIS
-13 WAAEAARAASVLA
+13 CGGRAAWCRSRSA
-26 PRPIVERVGRLT
+26 TR
-38 QIGDGVAR
+38 
-46 VAGLPDAALDELL
+46 
-59 ELSEAGPDAGGAAP
+59 S
-73 VMARVVELGRDDIGC
+73 LGRI
-88 VLLDS
+88 
-93 TTRAAAGGVVRGT
+93 
-106 GRVVEVPVGPALL
+106 
-119 GRVVDPLGRPVDGGG
+119 VDPLGRPLDDGG
-134 PIEAAAFEPA
+134 PITTDRFEPA

-152 DREPV
+152 DRAPV
-157 TVPLETGTAVVDAMF
+157 TIPLETGTAVVDAMF

-197 IINQARSDVLSV
+197 IINQRESNVLCV
-209 YVAVGQRASAVK
+209 YVAIGQRASAIK
-221 RVIEAVQ
+221 RVIEQVQ
-228 AHGDPARCLFVVAD
+228 TRGAPSRCLFVVAD

-260 MAEHFARQGRDV
+260 MAEYFARQGRDV
-272 LVVVDDLTKH
+272 LVVIDDLTKH
-282 ADVHRELSLLLRQ
+282 ADVHRQISLLLQQ

-318 KLHRRAGGGSV
+318 KLHPRCGGGSV

-340 NLSAYVPTNLISITD
+340 NLSAYIPTNLISITD
-355 GQIVLDAKLFQAGQK
+355 GQIVLDAKLFHGGQK

-386 QHPAM
+386 QKPAM
-391 RALAEPLRL
+391 RTLAEPLRL

-416 ISDAHTRKLVEHGR
+416 ISDERTRKVVEHGR

-435 LAQRQAQ
+435 LAQTQLQ

-449 VAILQ
+449 VAMLL
-454 ALADGTLDAAPVEA
+454 ALSDGTLDHLPGRSDRPLPVGVGHDAFEPPGNHEPPPGFGLSRRRDPRRPAASH
-468 IAGLR
+468 R
-473 ARLAEALAARAELA
+473 
-487 ARLRGAP
+487 
-494 GLTDALR
+494 DCC
-501 AELRALVAAAAPPAP
+501 
-516 PEAPG
+516 
-521 V
+521 

>member
-1 VTAPDLDAALES
+1 MSDLAASLDV
-13 WAAEAARAASVLA
+13 WAAGAARRLVQFPMA
-26 PRPIVERVGRLT
+26 PAIERLGRVT
-38 QIGDGVAR
+38 HIGDGVAR
-46 VAGLPDAALDELL
+46 VSGLPDAALDELL
-59 ELSEAGPDAGGAAP
+59 QLPDGT
-73 VMARVVELGRDDIGC
+73 MAQAVQLGREEIGC
-88 VLLDS
+88 VLLDN
-93 TTRAAAGGVVRGT
+93 TTAVAAGEIVRGT
-106 GRVVEVPVGPALL
+106 GRVVEVPVGDALL
-119 GRVVDPLGRPVDGGG
+119 GRVIDPLGRPLDDGG
-134 PIEAAAFEPA
+134 PLDSDHFEAA

-152 DREPV
+152 DRAPV

-197 IINQARSDVLSV
+197 IINQRGSEVLCV
-209 YVAVGQRASAVK
+209 YVAIGQRASAVK
-221 RVIEAVQ
+221 RVIEQVQ
-228 AHGDPARCLFVVAD
+228 RYGEPARCLFVVAD

-260 MAEHFARQGRDV
+260 MAEHFARRGRDV
-272 LVVVDDLTKH
+272 LVVLDDLTKH
-282 ADVHRELSLLLRQ
+282 ADVHRQLSLLLRQ

-318 KLHRRAGGGSV
+318 KLHPRCGGGSV

-340 NLSAYVPTNLISITD
+340 NLSAYIPTNLISITD
-355 GQIVLDAKLFQAGQK
+355 GQIVLDAKLFHAGQK

-386 QHPAM
+386 QKPAM

-400 AYAQFLE
+400 GYAQFLE

-416 ISDAHTRKLVEHGR
+416 ISDERTRNLVEHGR

-435 LAQRQAQ
+435 LAQPQLA

-449 VAILQ
+449 VAMLL
-454 ALADGTLDAAPVEA
+454 ALSTGALDRLPVGEV
-468 IAGLR
+468 GRLR
-473 ARLAEALAARAELA
+473 AALAAALGPRAEVASRLGQSGELDDATRAELRRLIDTVA
-487 ARLRGAP
+487 A
-494 GLTDALR
+494 GLTDA
-501 AELRALVAAAAPPAP
+501 AATDQAH
-516 PEAPG
+516 

>member
-1 VTAPDLDAALES
+1 MSDLASALDR
-13 WAAEAARAASVLA
+13 WAADSARRLGNIASA
-26 PRPIVERVGRLT
+26 PVVERIGRIT
-38 QIGDGVAR
+38 HVGDGVAR
-46 VAGLPDAALDELL
+46 LSGLPDAALDELL
-59 ELSEAGPDAGGAAP
+59 ELPDGT
-73 VMARVVELGRDDIGC
+73 MAQAVELGRDEIGC
-88 VLLDS
+88 VLLDN
-93 TTRAAAGGVVRGT
+93 TTGISAGDIARGT
-106 GRVVEVPVGPALL
+106 GRVVQVPVGEALL
-119 GRVVDPLGRPVDGGG
+119 GRIVDPLGRPLDDRGPVNADG
-134 PIEAAAFEPA
+134 FEPT

-152 DREPV
+152 DRAPV

-197 IINQARSDVLSV
+197 IINQRRSSVLSV
-209 YVAVGQRASAVK
+209 YVAVGQRASAIK
-221 RVIEAVQ
+221 RVIEQVQ
-228 AHGDPARCLFVVAD
+228 TYGDPARCLFVIAD

-260 MAEHFARQGRDV
+260 MAEFFARQGRDA
-272 LVVVDDLTKH
+272 LVVIDDLTKH
-282 ADVHRELSLLLRQ
+282 ADVHRQISLLLQQ

-318 KLHRRAGGGSV
+318 KLHARCGGGSV

-340 NLSAYVPTNLISITD
+340 NLSAYIPTNLISITD
-355 GQIVLDAKLFQAGQK
+355 GQIVLDAKLFHAGQK

-386 QHPAM
+386 QRPAM
-391 RALAEPLRL
+391 RTLAEPLRL

-416 ISDAHTRKLVEHGR
+416 ISDERTRKLVEHGR
-430 RIRAV
+430 RISAV
-435 LAQRQAQ
+435 LAQPQLA

-449 VAILQ
+449 VAMLL
-454 ALADGTLDAAPVEA
+454 ALSDGTLDTLAVEHIGHLRSELA
-468 IAGLR
+468 DTLR
-473 ARLAEALAARAELA
+473 ARSGLIGHLQGSGHLDDSTRADLRHLIDGVSAGLVGHAA
-487 ARLRGAP
+487 G
-494 GLTDALR
+494 DATR
-501 AELRALVAAAAPPAP
+501 V
-516 PEAPG
+516 
-521 V
+521 